1 MSNETT
7 VTINFVGN
15 ERRPAAGRR
24 VIGFVHG
31 LRGDARDT
39 WTNKENGVY
48 WPTLVRED
56 PAFGDVDVFC
66 VDYKSGTKGSEPE
79 LGDLVSQ
86 LRKNLEADGI
96 FHYDAVSFVGHSLG
110 SILLRWLLC
119 DDVLELE
126 NRKALW
132 KKTRLV
138 MTFSAPYKGCRGATA
153 AGAVIIGDSA
163 QLESVKP
170 GSTMLAQLDEKWR
183 RVRAMGGRQPAI
195 RCAWE
200 EPQIKGDWF
209 MEKESSIHGCDEPF
223 NLKIQENHFNVV
235 KPNGRGHPSYVALR
249 EAYQRA
255 FAAA

>member
-119 DDVLELE
+119 DDVLVPE
-126 NRKALW
+126 NGKAFW
-132 KKTRLV
+132 NKTRLV
-138 MTFSAPYKGCRGATA
+138 MTFSAPYLGCRGADA
-153 AGAVIIGDSA
+153 AGRVIIADSV
-163 QLESVKP
+163 QLEAVKKDSP
-170 GSTMLAQLDEKWR
+170 ILKQLDQKWQA
-183 RVRAMGGRQPAI
+183 VRKLGGKQPLI
-195 RCAWE
+195 CCAWE
-200 EPQIKGDWF
+200 KPRIKEDWF
-209 MEKESSIHGCDEPF
+209 MEMESSIHGCDQQYNVMIE
-223 NLKIQENHFNVV
+223 ENHFNVV
-235 KPNGRGHPSYVALR
+235 KPDGRGHASYMALR